1 MGALTAMTSASEYVD
16 LETAKNASGARL
28 VTVGGI
34 PSPWSE
40 SVKGLL
46 RLSNVPF
53 VAVRLM
59 PGDKEVR
66 EWTRARNAPVLVVDG
81 DPPRTGWAEILE
93 LVERIAPPDAKALV
107 PSSASDRVRFYGLA
121 HELMGEGGLLW
132 SSRLLAIHAGIE
144 SDGTRGFP
152 TMIAGYLGKKYGYAK
167 ERVEPAKRRIAEG
180 WALLSEALGGREYFF
195 FDDRP
200 GGACDDVSPCEPAR
214 GPSALD
220 VYVACAL
227 NIFIVPP
234 EDRCAMWP
242 PIRAAFESMRGTVD
256 DPPPSI
262 VALRDRMYER
272 HLPKTIEV

>member
-1 MGALTAMTSASEYVD
+1 MTSASEYVD
-16 LETAKNASGARL
+16 LETAKSASGARL

-59 PGDKEVR
+59 PGDKDVR
-66 EWTRARNAPVLVVDG
+66 AWTRARNAPVLMVD
-81 DPPRTGWAEILE
+81 DEPARTGWAEILE
-93 LVERIAPPDAKALV
+93 LVERIAPANAKALV
-107 PSSASDRVRFYGLA
+107 PSSADDRVRFYGLA

-132 SSRLLAIHAGIE
+132 SARLLAIHAGLE

-152 TMIAGYLGKKYGYAK
+152 TMIATYLGKKYGYAK
-167 ERVEPAKRRIAEG
+167 ERVEPAKKRIDEG
-180 WALLSEALGGREYFF
+180 WALLSGALGDREYFY
-195 FDDRP
+195 FDDR
-200 GGACDDVSPCEPAR
+200 
-214 GPSALD
+214 PSALD

-227 NIFIVPP
+227 NIFLVPP

-242 PIRAAFESMRGTVD
+242 PIRAAFESMRGTVA

>member
-1 MGALTAMTSASEYVD
+1 LNRLEAKSMGVLEAMTSASEYVD
-16 LETAKNASGARL
+16 LETAKTASGARL

-66 EWTRARNAPVLVVDG
+66 EWTRARNAPVLMVDG

-93 LVERIAPPDAKALV
+93 LVERIAPAGAKSLV
-107 PSSASDRVRFYGLA
+107 PSAPHDRMRFFGLA
-121 HELMGEGGLLW
+121 HELMGEGGIIW
-132 SSRLLAIHAGIE
+132 SARLLAVHFGIE
-144 SDGTRGFP
+144 SDGARGFP
-152 TMIAGYLGKKYGYAK
+152 TMVAQYLGKKYGYTK
-167 ERVEPAKRRIAEG
+167 DRVEPAKARIREG
-180 WALLSEALGGREYFF
+180 WTLLAEALGDREYFF
-195 FDDRP
+195 FDDR
-200 GGACDDVSPCEPAR
+200 
-214 GPSALD
+214 PSALD

-227 NIFIVPP
+227 NIFVVPP

-242 PIRAAFESMRGTVD
+242 PIRQAFETMRGVVE
-256 DPPPSI
+256 DPPAPLL
-262 VALRDRMYER
+262 ALRDRMYER